1 VTRPDA
7 IDEMDQLLPAVSRRG
22 NSRDL
27 PRAGLP
33 AEEFAAVRQGLAKP
47 NERDREIIRL
57 VYLDEFSAPE
67 IAVVLERP
75 VNNLCVRLP
84 RAMIQLKGIL
94 NDETHCA

>member
-1 VTRPDA
+1 LA
-7 IDEMDQLLPAVSRRG
+7 SYLQQA
-22 NSRDL
+22 NY
-27 PRAGLP
+27 
-33 AEEFAAVRQGLAKP
+33 AALFPKRLNQF
-47 NERDREIIRL
+47 L